1 MGMAQRVRERP
12 RNLPAVKLYIVGG
25 KSPTGKALIEALRKQ
40 KIRFLAPADKYF
52 DPDNAL
58 AIAKSITDFRPDQV
72 INLADF
78 ISGNHSALK
87 RAESTELRCRK
98 INAQLPAVLS
108 EVCNHLGTPLIHLS
122 NSYVFDGEK
131 KLGYNEADEAN
142 PQGVYGRCSL
152 AGEEAVRIHPQHII
166 VRSGWLFGLHKRGLI
181 KSWIRLAKRSGGEI
195 GMFRRRF
202 SPTATA
208 DLASALVAISRQ
220 VDCDANVWG
229 TYHFA
234 GLETKR
240 EAEFGRQTLEYAANH
255 DEGIYQLLDSL
266 KLTEGPVRLPEIPNA
281 TLSSKK
287 IFDTFGI
294 KSRSWH
300 GHLRE
305 TVKSLYGGKLR
316 DEIESA
322 EGATSAQA
330 ETEPQ
335 AVSNDAPAA
344 AVEGAPPQRLP

>member
-1 MGMAQRVRERP
+1 M
-12 RNLPAVKLYIVGG
+12 KLYIVGG
-25 KSPTGKALIEALRKQ
+25 KSPTGKALIEILRKH
-40 KIRFLAPADKYF
+40 KIRFLAPSDKYF

-58 AIAKSITDFRPDQV
+58 AIAKSITDFRPDQL

-87 RAESTELRCRK
+87 RAESAQERCRK

-108 EVCNHLGTPLIHLS
+108 EVCNHLGIPLLHLS

-131 KLGYNEADEAN
+131 KLAYNETDELN
-142 PQGVYGRCSL
+142 PQGVYGRCTL
-152 AGEEAVRIHPQHII
+152 AGEEAVRAHPNHII

-195 GMFRRRF
+195 TVFRRRF
-202 SPTATA
+202 SPTSTA
-208 DLASALVAISRQ
+208 DLAHALFAIAQQ
-220 VDCDANVWG
+220 VDCDANAWG
-229 TYHFA
+229 TYHYA

-240 EAEFGRQTLEYAANH
+240 EAEFGRQTLDYAANH
-255 DEGIYQLLDSL
+255 DEDIYQLIDSI
-266 KLTEGPVRLPEIPNA
+266 KLLEVPVRLPELLNS

-294 KSRSWH
+294 KPRSWH

-305 TVKSLYGGKLR
+305 TIKSLYGGR
-316 DEIESA
+316 MRVVREQGEDDAS
-322 EGATSAQA
+322 GAS
-330 ETEPQ
+330 
-335 AVSNDAPAA
+335 VDS
-344 AVEGAPPQRLP
+344 

>member
-1 MGMAQRVRERP
+1 M
-12 RNLPAVKLYIVGG
+12 KLYIVGG
-25 KSPTGKALIEALRKQ
+25 KSPTGKALIEILRKH

-58 AIAKSITDFRPDQV
+58 AIAKSITDFRPDQL

-87 RAESTELRCRK
+87 RAESTELRCRQ

-108 EVCNHLGTPLIHLS
+108 EICNHLGIPMLHLS

-131 KLGYNEADEAN
+131 KLAYNEADELN
-142 PQGVYGRCSL
+142 PQGVYGRCTL
-152 AGEEAVRIHPQHII
+152 AGEEAVRAHSKHII

-181 KSWIRLAKRSGGEI
+181 KSWIRVAKRSAGELSL
-195 GMFRRRF
+195 FRRRF
-202 SPTATA
+202 SPTSTA
-208 DLASALVAISRQ
+208 DLASALFAIARQ

-229 TYHFA
+229 TYHYA

-255 DEGIYQLLDSL
+255 DEEIYQLLDSI
-266 KLTEGPVRLPEIPNA
+266 KLIEGPVRLPELANA

-294 KSRSWH
+294 KPRSWH

-305 TVKSLYGGKLR
+305 TIKSLYGGRLRETEDEAESEIEEEGDPATGGVVGDRRASPSQGGRSESDPSTVDGLR
-316 DEIESA
+316 DGVPRA
-322 EGATSAQA
+322 
-330 ETEPQ
+330 
-335 AVSNDAPAA
+335 
-344 AVEGAPPQRLP
+344 